1 MTKIKKRGLGKGLS
15 ALIPEMSLDGG
26 NELEGQEKSVK
37 HINISKILANK
48 NQPRKNFD
56 KEGIEE
62 LAQSIKQHGVI
73 QPIIVAKDNEK
84 YVIIAGERRWRA
96 AKEAQLEEI
105 PCLVREYNQLQ
116 EIEIA
121 LIENLQREDLNVIEE
136 ALAYKYIISNYKITQ
151 EKLASSIGK
160 SRPYLAN
167 TVRLLQLDTKVI
179 DLISEGSISSG
190 HGRAL
195 LRIEDKQKQY
205 KVAMT
210 IKSKKINVR
219 QTEELV
225 ELILSQKNNEKKKE
239 SIKDTFVL
247 EVEDSLK
254 KLFGTKVNILQGKKS
269 GKIEIEYYGE
279 EELERIL
286 ELLEKIK

>member
-37 HINISKILANK
+37 HISINKILANK

-136 ALAYKYIISNYKITQ
+136 ALAYKYIINNYKITQ

-210 IKSKKINVR
+210 IKCKKINVR

-239 SIKDTFVL
+239 SKKDTFVL

>member
-247 EVEDSLK
+247 EVEDNLK